1 MAVFRIEKT
10 RDYTVMANH
19 HLRNTALSLKAKGL
33 LSLMLSLPE
42 DWDYTTKG
50 LARICRDGVD
60 SICATV
66 RELEDAGYII
76 RERVR
81 NANGRLG
88 SIEYT
93 ILEQPRPPEPKPG
106 KPERENPVQVKPVLD
121 SPVLGKPEQENP
133 AQLNTKG
140 SSNQISN
147 TDSSSTEGSN
157 PIQSSPQTPAGGN
170 RAGRDWM
177 RERENYRELILEN
190 IEYDYLCRD
199 DRLDRDML
207 NELVELMVDTVCSRR
222 ETIRIA
228 GDDYPAE
235 VVKSRFLKLNSSHI
249 EYVLDRMRENTTYVR
264 NIKKY
269 LLAALYNAP
278 ATMER
283 TEKIRATLI
292 NLFEDKIVCADCG
305 RKLYFHRKRVDKRKD
320 GAWYAFYECSSSVKR
335 GNLCTPHYTR
345 QDKLEADVLA
355 AIQLQVKAALNYDK
369 LLAKLRNS
377 EGERSIRDQQNALI
391 TSLNLKLSGISKKRT
406 RLYEDFTEG
415 ILDEEEYAFAKKAYD
430 EQYVDLSRRL
440 DEAVQR
446 KVKFAEAMSE
456 DNKWL
461 TLMKSVSG
469 ATMLSHELV
478 DESVELVKVHEDGS
492 IELVMK
498 YGDIYALT
506 VQSIKEVQEAM

>member
-1 MAVFRIEKT
+1 MLIPPLYGNIQFVGIAENVFKRLLVFVLVFEDDFDCMVFVNQNAVNKGHQHTAVQLFDVFILLKKRYPVPFSRAGCHRLLHFFFDPQKRVLLVLNGFGVAVAELEVFRFINDAADEVLVKPQLELLVPFNLFLDFGDLSFVIES
-10 RDYTVMANH
+10 
-19 HLRNTALSLKAKGL
+19 LTAL
-33 LSLMLSLPE
+33 
-42 DWDYTTKG
+42 
-50 LARICRDGVD
+50 RR
-60 SICATV
+60 
-66 RELEDAGYII
+66 
-76 RERVR
+76 
-81 NANGRLG
+81 
-88 SIEYT
+88 
-93 ILEQPRPPEPKPG
+93 KP
-106 KPERENPVQVKPVLD
+106 
-121 SPVLGKPEQENP
+121 
-133 AQLNTKG
+133 
-140 SSNQISN
+140 
-147 TDSSSTEGSN
+147 
-157 PIQSSPQTPAGGN
+157 
-170 RAGRDWM
+170 
-177 RERENYRELILEN
+177 
-190 IEYDYLCRD
+190 
-199 DRLDRDML
+199 
-207 NELVELMVDTVCSRR
+207 
-222 ETIRIA
+222 
-228 GDDYPAE
+228 
-235 VVKSRFLKLNSSHI
+235 
-249 EYVLDRMRENTTYVR
+249 
-264 NIKKY
+264 
-269 LLAALYNAP
+269 LY
-278 ATMER
+278 
-283 TEKIRATLI
+283 
-292 NLFEDKIVCADCG
+292 
-305 RKLYFHRKRVDKRKD
+305 HRKRVFQIDDKLKD

-415 ILDEEEYAFAKKAYD
+415 ILDEEEYVFAKKAYD
-430 EQYVDLSRRL
+430 EQYADLSRRL